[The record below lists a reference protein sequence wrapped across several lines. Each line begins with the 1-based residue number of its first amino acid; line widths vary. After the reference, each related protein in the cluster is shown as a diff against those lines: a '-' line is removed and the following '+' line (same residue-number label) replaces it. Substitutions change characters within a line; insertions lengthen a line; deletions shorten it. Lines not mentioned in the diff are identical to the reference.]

1 MVVLG
6 LLVAAVALAW
16 PLASTLRGSE
26 RDRRLRY
33 VARHPEQV
41 NTGDICRLLAR
52 ELDRDAVTLI
62 LDRAEAL
69 GVRPWTMLSW
79 IQRYDVPTL
88 AVVIA
93 AELSHEELLL
103 HLGHGT
109 LPDLNELEV
118 FAAINGLPAERA
130 WAARRPTPRPTAR
143 PTASRPALAARPP
156 APRRSAAPAG
166 PARSSAVA
174 DSGPLASRMP
184 QIFEPGSWPYDEL
197 GADLPPWPTR
207 PDQPPAEPGPL
218 AA

>member
-16 PLASTLRGSE
+16 PLASSLRGSHRE

-52 ELDRDAVTLI
+52 ELGRDEVALI
-62 LDRAEAL
+62 IDRAERL

-79 IQRYDVPTL
+79 IQRYDVHTL
-88 AVVIA
+88 AVVVA

-103 HLGHGT
+103 HLGNGT
-109 LPDLNELEV
+109 LPDLAELEV
-118 FAAINGLPAERA
+118 FAAINGLSAECG
-130 WAARRPTPRPTAR
+130 TPAR
-143 PTASRPALAARPP
+143 PPVSRPALAAP
-156 APRRSAAPAG
+156 ATAPAAG
-166 PARSSAVA
+166 SSVVA
-174 DSGPLASRMP
+174 ESGPVSSRMP
-184 QIFEPGSWPYDEL
+184 QIVEPGSWPYDQF
-197 GADLPPWPTR
+197 ADLPEWPTW
-207 PDQPPAEPGPL
+207 PDEPPAEPGPL